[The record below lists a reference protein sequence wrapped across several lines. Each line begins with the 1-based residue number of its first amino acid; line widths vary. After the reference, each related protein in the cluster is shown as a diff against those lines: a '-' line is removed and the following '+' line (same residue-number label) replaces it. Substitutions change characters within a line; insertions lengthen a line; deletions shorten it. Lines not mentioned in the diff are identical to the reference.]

1 MNSSGAA
8 LPAVGMGSGIFK
20 SKMSGV
26 NTLADVKTQIQ
37 AIMDKFKTESEA
49 LSSVEDTRKGEL
61 E

>member
-1 MNSSGAA
+1 
-8 LPAVGMGSGIFK
+8 MGSGIFK

-49 LSSVEDTRKGEL
+49 LSSVEHTRKGEL